1 MSTEVHSYYIP
12 QIQSILV
19 LLCSNTIST
28 MDPGLQL
35 EYLAASKIQ
44 TERNIQQSSDLI
56 KNQNMLK
63 EKCCWI
69 QTTLR
74 NNIPQNCCQ
83 KVFLSK
89 LSWYHRSLYSET
101 CSISHFSTS
110 FEALLPA
117 SCLGVPHSTAQSLSL
132 HHSPFQVWEGSGSQ
146 PACGAGQQPSTWLIL
161 PSVPGVTCW
170 EWAIPE
176 SERTISPPVACQP
189 LLKIYN

>member
-44 TERNIQQSSDLI
+44 REIFSKALTLSRTRTCLRRNAAESKPHSETISL
-56 KNQNMLK
+56 
-63 EKCCWI
+63 W
-69 QTTLR
+69 TVVR
-74 NNIPQNCCQ
+74 RY
-83 KVFLSK
+83 FLSK

-117 SCLGVPHSTAQSLSL
+117 SCLGDPHSTAQSLSL
-132 HHSPFQVWEGSGSQ
+132 RHSPFQVWEGSGSQ

-170 EWAIPE
+170 EWAIPG
-176 SERTISPPVACQP
+176 SEHTISPPVACQP
-189 LLKIYN
+189 LLKNL

>member
-44 TERNIQQSSDLI
+44 REIFSKALTLSRTTTCLRRNAAESKPHSETISL
-56 KNQNMLK
+56 
-63 EKCCWI
+63 W
-69 QTTLR
+69 TVVR
-74 NNIPQNCCQ
+74 RY
-83 KVFLSK
+83 FLSK

-117 SCLGVPHSTAQSLSL
+117 SCLGDPHSTAQSLSL
-132 HHSPFQVWEGSGSQ
+132 RHSPFQVWEGSGSQ

-189 LLKIYN
+189 LLKNL

>member
-63 EKCCWI
+63 EKCC
-69 QTTLR
+69 
-74 NNIPQNCCQ
+74 
-83 KVFLSK
+83 
-89 LSWYHRSLYSET
+89 
-101 CSISHFSTS
+101 
-110 FEALLPA
+110 
-117 SCLGVPHSTAQSLSL
+117 
-132 HHSPFQVWEGSGSQ
+132 
-146 PACGAGQQPSTWLIL
+146 
-161 PSVPGVTCW
+161 
-170 EWAIPE
+170 
-176 SERTISPPVACQP
+176 
-189 LLKIYN
+189 